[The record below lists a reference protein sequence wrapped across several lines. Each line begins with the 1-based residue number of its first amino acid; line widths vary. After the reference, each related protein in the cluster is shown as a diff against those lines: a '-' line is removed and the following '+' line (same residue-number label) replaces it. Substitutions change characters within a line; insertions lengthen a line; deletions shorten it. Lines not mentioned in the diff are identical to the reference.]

1 MEVSVIGN
9 TILSSIKGN
18 ILSSITEL
26 EQLKTTNT
34 DVATLI
40 SDYKVV
46 VNKLD
51 DTISRLSTFNA
62 STFPEEIKSLNTE
75 IDTLNGRKLDILKQ
89 YNAKKEISTKSIIS
103 DIYTEIKTHLIFI
116 TTVIGMTLGCI
127 VASHWLITADLPI
140 ERNSFYFLFY
150 AIFGALLFPI
160 PVLYGVVNPPM
171 WRAPLIPLFIRN
183 ESSPA
188 WVNIPGIS
196 LFSYIPPTP
205 NDLYVGKEVL
215 RIMCIIVSGFIG
227 VSMYFKITG

>member
-9 TILSSIKGN
+9 TVLSSLKGN
-18 ILSSITEL
+18 ISSSISEL
-26 EQLKTTNT
+26 EQLNSTKTEVT
-34 DVATLI
+34 TLI
-40 SDYKVV
+40 SDYKSFI
-46 VNKLD
+46 NKLD
-51 DTISRLSTFNA
+51 GTISRLSTFNA
-62 STFPEEIKSLNTE
+62 TTFPEEIKSLNSE
-75 IDTLNGRKLDILKQ
+75 NDTLNRRKLEILKQ
-89 YNAKKEISTKSIIS
+89 HNTKKEISTKSIIS
-103 DIYTEIKTHLIFI
+103 DIYTEIQTHLIFI
-116 TTVIGMTLGCI
+116 TTVIGMIFGCI
-127 VASHWLITADLPI
+127 VTSHWLITADLAI
-140 ERNSFYFLFY
+140 EKNAFYFLFY